1 MRLLLYF
8 RGKEANALQR
18 QPDFEVRDF
27 FNTLSKTSSI
37 KVKKQLLA
45 EKRDD
50 GNTKKFLDYLL
61 NPFFVTGISEKKIEK
76 VVPRQVTIHFDSFHE
91 LMSYVR
97 ENHTGSDDILA
108 NVQAFLNNIEPDL
121 RSFYSGIITKSI
133 RIGCDV
139 KTVNDALGYELIP
152 QWEVQQAYQIGKLKM
167 NENEWFSLSQKLNG
181 VRGTYFEGKLISRQG
196 KEFSGLDHILEDI
209 RQLIPHSDDWILDGE
224 LIRKNVDHISDNE
237 NFRLTTGIINQ
248 EDGDKSLIQLV
259 IFDILPKSEFLCGE
273 SKLRYRD
280 RLEQLKLLK
289 RTIRKQK
296 LSSLRI
302 VDILYTGNDMS
313 MISQCLDR
321 MIAEGKEGLMLN
333 RNSKYFTRRH
343 NGILK
348 VKQFYT
354 VDLEIMDLEE
364 GTGRL
369 SGTLGAFVVRYK
381 DNYLRVGSGMTDAQR
396 KEFWDDGISLIG
408 RVIEVKYKDESYD
421 RRTGLHSLQFPIFVQ
436 LRELG
441 KQESYD

>member
-1 MRLLLYF
+1 MKQQLDLEVKKFFDLL
-8 RGKEANALQR
+8 ANT
-18 QPDFEVRDF
+18 P
-27 FNTLSKTSSI
+27 SI

-50 GNTKKFLDYLL
+50 GNVKKFLDYLL
-61 NPFFVTGISEKKIEK
+61 NPFFVTGISEKKIRK
-76 VVPRQVTIHFDSFHE
+76 VVSVEKSVHFHSFHE
-91 LMSYVR
+91 LMTYVR
-97 ENHTGSDDILA
+97 KNHTGSDDVLA
-108 NVQAFLNNIEPDL
+108 NAQAYLDDVNPEL
-121 RSFYSGIITKSI
+121 RMFYIGIIAKTI
-133 RIGCDV
+133 RIGCDA
-139 KTVNDALGYELIP
+139 KTVNDAFGYEFIP

-196 KEFSGLDHILEDI
+196 KEFIGLEHILEDI
-209 RQLIPHSDDWILDGE
+209 QQLIPNSDEWVIDGE
-224 LIRKNVDHISDNE
+224 LIRKNVEHISDNE
-237 NFRLTTGIINQ
+237 NFRLTTGILSQ
-248 EDGDKSLIQLV
+248 EDGDKRQIQLV
-259 IFDILPKSEFLCGE
+259 IFDILPKAEFLRGE
-273 SKLRYRD
+273 SQLRYRD
-280 RLEQLKLLK
+280 RLEQLKDLEQ
-289 RTIRKQK
+289 RIQRRN
-296 LSSLRI
+296 LSNLRI
-302 VDILYTGNDMS
+302 VDVLYTGNDMS
-313 MISQCLDR
+313 MISKCLDR

-333 RNSKYFTRRH
+333 RNCKYFTRRH

-354 VDLEIMDLEE
+354 VDLEIVDLEE

-381 DNYLRVGSGMTDAQR
+381 NNYLRVGSGMTDDQR
-396 KEFWDDGISLIG
+396 KKFWDDGLNLIG

-421 RRTGLHSLQFPIFVQ
+421 RRTGLRSLQFPTFVQ

>member
-1 MRLLLYF
+1 MKQQLDLEVKKFFDLL
-8 RGKEANALQR
+8 ANT
-18 QPDFEVRDF
+18 P
-27 FNTLSKTSSI
+27 SI

-50 GNTKKFLDYLL
+50 GNVKKFLDYLL
-61 NPFFVTGISEKKIEK
+61 NPFFVTGISKKKIRK
-76 VVPRQVTIHFDSFHE
+76 VVSVERPVQFHSFDE
-91 LMSYVR
+91 LMAYVR
-97 ENHTGSDDILA
+97 KNHTGSDDILA
-108 NVQAFLNNIEPDL
+108 SVQAYLDSVNPEL
-121 RSFYSGIITKSI
+121 RTFYIGIITKTI
-133 RIGCDV
+133 RIGCDA
-139 KTVNDALGYELIP
+139 KTVNDALGYEFIP

-196 KEFSGLDHILEDI
+196 KEFAGLEHILGDI
-209 RQLIPHSDDWILDGE
+209 QRLIPNSDEWVVDGE
-224 LIRKNVDHISDNE
+224 LIRKNVEHISDNE
-237 NFRLTTGIINQ
+237 NFRLTTGILSQ
-248 EDGDKSLIQLV
+248 EDGDKRQIQLV
-259 IFDILPKSEFLCGE
+259 IFDILPKAEFLRGE
-273 SKLRYRD
+273 SQLRYRD
-280 RLEQLKLLK
+280 RLEQLKDLEQ
-289 RTIRKQK
+289 RIQRRN
-296 LSSLRI
+296 LSNLRI
-302 VDILYTGNDMS
+302 VDVLYTGNDMS
-313 MISQCLDR
+313 MISKCLDR

-333 RNSKYFTRRH
+333 RNCKYFTRRH

-354 VDLEIMDLEE
+354 VDLEIVDLEE

-381 DNYLRVGSGMTDAQR
+381 NNYLRVGSGMTDDQR
-396 KEFWDDGISLIG
+396 KKFWDDGLNLIG

-421 RRTGLHSLQFPIFVQ
+421 RRTGLRSLQFPIFVQ

>member
-1 MRLLLYF
+1 M
-8 RGKEANALQR
+8 QR
-18 QPDFEVRDF
+18 QLDLGVKEF
-27 FNTLSKTSSI
+27 FDILSATSSI
-37 KVKKQLLA
+37 KAKKQLLA

-61 NPFFVTGISEKKIEK
+61 NPFFVTGISEKKIRK
-76 VVPRQVTIHFDSFHE
+76 AVPLRGSLRFDSFHE
-91 LMSYVR
+91 LMAYIRS
-97 ENHTGSDDILA
+97 NHTGSDDVLA
-108 NVQAFLNNIEPDL
+108 NVQTFSDETGPELQP
-121 RSFYSGIITKSI
+121 FYIGIITKTI
-133 RIGCDV
+133 RIGRDA
-139 KTVNDALGYELIP
+139 KTVNDALGYEFIP

-196 KEFSGLDHILEDI
+196 KEFNGLDHILQDI
-209 RQLIPHSDDWILDGE
+209 QRLIPNSEEWVIDGE
-224 LIRKNVDHISDNE
+224 LIRKNADHISDNE
-237 NFRLTTGIINQ
+237 NFRLTTGIISQ
-248 EDGDKSLIQLV
+248 EDSDKRQIQLV
-259 IFDILPKSEFLCGE
+259 IFDILPKAEFLRGE
-273 SKLRYRD
+273 SKLRYRE
-280 RLEQLKLLK
+280 RLDQLMNLK
-289 RTIRKQK
+289 KKIREQK
-296 LSSLRI
+296 LVNLRI
-302 VDILYTGNDMS
+302 VDILYTGNDMT
-313 MISQCLDR
+313 MISKCLDR

-333 RNSKYFTRRH
+333 RNCKYFTRRH

-354 VDLEIMDLEE
+354 VDLEIVDLEE

-381 DNYLRVGSGMTDAQR
+381 DNYLRVGSGMTDEQR
-396 KEFWDDGISLIG
+396 KAFWSDGIALIG

-441 KQESYD
+441 KLESYD

>member
-1 MRLLLYF
+1 MQQQLDL
-8 RGKEANALQR
+8 
-18 QPDFEVRDF
+18 EVRDF
-27 FNTLSKTSSI
+27 FDILSATSSI

-45 EKRDD
+45 EKRDN
-50 GNTKKFLDYLL
+50 GNVKRFLDYLL
-61 NPFFVTGISEKKIEK
+61 NPFFVTGISEKKIRK
-76 VVPRQVTIHFDSFHE
+76 TVASKSTLNFNSFHE
-91 LMSYVR
+91 LMGYVR
-97 ENHTGSDDILA
+97 NNHTGSDDILA
-108 NVQAFLNNIEPDL
+108 NVQAFLTTIEPEL
-121 RSFYSGIITKSI
+121 QSFYIGIITKTI

-139 KTVNDALGYELIP
+139 KTVNSALGYEFIP

-196 KEFSGLDHILEDI
+196 KEFNGFDHILQDI
-209 RQLIPHSDDWILDGE
+209 QQLIPNSEAWVIDGE
-224 LIRKNVDHISDNE
+224 LIRRNVDHISDNE
-237 NFRLTTGIINQ
+237 NFRLTTGIISQ
-248 EDGDKSLIQLV
+248 EDGDKTQIQMV
-259 IFDILPKSEFLCGE
+259 IFDILPKAEFLRGE

-280 RLEQLKLLK
+280 RLDQLKTLK
-289 RTIRKQK
+289 KRIREQK
-296 LSSLRI
+296 LSNLRI

-313 MISQCLDR
+313 MISKYLDR
-321 MIAEGKEGLMLN
+321 MISEGKEGLMLN
-333 RNSKYFTRRH
+333 RNCKYFTRRH

-369 SGTLGAFVVRYK
+369 AGTLGAFVVRYK
-381 DNYLRVGSGMTDAQR
+381 DNYLRVGSGMTDEQR
-396 KEFWDDGISLIG
+396 KAFWTDGIALIG

-421 RRTGLHSLQFPIFVQ
+421 RRTGLQSLQFPVFVQ